1 MTRVRVAVCAA
12 YVCVVVSSRAPPR
25 APGWQITVD
34 QYFYRNV
41 YYIIDTVVTRLQD
54 DPNRRFIY
62 VEVGFFAR
70 WWETQPKAKQAVVQ
84 ELVARG
90 QLEFINGGWCMHDE
104 ASPFYV
110 EMVDQTTRGH
120 QFLKE
125 HFGDAAIPRATWQID
140 PFGHS
145 NTEAWLLG
153 AEAGMESLFWG
164 RTDYQDSHYRQSTA
178 GKSSNHWLEWIWRG
192 SESLGAHADVFAGQ
206 LTTGGYSAPVSYSN
220 DDEQVQDDPR
230 RHDYNVDQ
238 QVDAFI
244 TAALSLDNNTRGI
257 HQMWP
262 CGSDFEYQ
270 NADPWFRNLD
280 KIMHYVNQNASR
292 GGPVKAMYSTP
303 TVRLRG

>member
-1 MTRVRVAVCAA
+1 MPP
-12 YVCVVVSSRAPPR
+12 SR
-25 APGWQITVD
+25 
-34 QYFYRNV
+34 
-41 YYIIDTVVTRLQD
+41 
-54 DPNRRFIY
+54 
-62 VEVGFFAR
+62 
-70 WWETQPKAKQAVVQ
+70 
-84 ELVARG
+84 
-90 QLEFINGGWCMHDE
+90 
-104 ASPFYV
+104 
-110 EMVDQTTRGH
+110 
-120 QFLKE
+120 
-125 HFGDAAIPRATWQID
+125 
-140 PFGHS
+140 
-145 NTEAWLLG
+145 
-153 AEAGMESLFWG
+153 
-164 RTDYQDSHYRQSTA
+164 
-178 GKSSNHWLEWIWRG
+178 LEWIWRG